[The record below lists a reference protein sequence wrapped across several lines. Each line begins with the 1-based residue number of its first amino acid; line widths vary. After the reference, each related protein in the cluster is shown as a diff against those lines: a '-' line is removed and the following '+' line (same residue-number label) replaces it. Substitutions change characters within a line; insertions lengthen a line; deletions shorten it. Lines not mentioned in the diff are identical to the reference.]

1 MNNELISIPKA
12 ILATLLYIIGIELIG
27 SWFFIAKAIEFEDY
41 YKYYLF
47 IQGALQLIGILIF
60 IYFIKHRTFNN
71 LIKKRI
77 ANGMYSL
84 SYWGFHL
91 CLCDRDRNLR
101 AMLDI
106 IEVAA
111 LWYFWKATGFASE
124 DIVSMHEH
132 VCKRFGVVTSATGI
146 HMVRRRLTRELHH
159 RQGMLESLKYKSCTP
174 IL

>member
-91 CLCDRDRNLR
+91 CLCKHL
-101 AMLDI
+101 
-106 IEVAA
+106 
-111 LWYFWKATGFASE
+111 
-124 DIVSMHEH
+124 
-132 VCKRFGVVTSATGI
+132 
-146 HMVRRRLTRELHH
+146 
-159 RQGMLESLKYKSCTP
+159 
-174 IL
+174 